1 MIPESL
7 KTVSSNEIADL
18 LYKNHSDL
26 MGEFYEMQSKFLTS
40 RYQIHKNI
48 ESTYISIF
56 LARNLHLSIVRQ
68 REKHLDYD
76 VSLKN
81 FFDNANIVDQ
91 NSQKII
97 SIVNATGIPK
107 ETVRRKLKKL
117 VVKDFVEMDKKNK
130 EYYWNL
136 KYKRK
141 TEFLK
146 MIEIDIK
153 SIARFVLAVTKFVN
167 LNLNLKFIEEEI
179 KQQFSFYFYH
189 FYSCQLAW
197 QKMWQTKIKDVD
209 LIFIVI
215 QALIPTLKYASKS
228 GYVGPDNFHTLVGK
242 TNNLYKLS
250 SGTISASSISEISGI
265 PRATCIRKLEKL
277 VQLGMLV
284 REIKTKRYF
293 ISQVLS
299 DRTKHITKKENI
311 IYTIQ
316 IFSEFLST
324 VISALTRNK
333 SNKL

>member
-141 TEFLK
+141 
-146 MIEIDIK
+146 II
-153 SIARFVLAVTKFVN
+153 
-167 LNLNLKFIEEEI
+167 
-179 KQQFSFYFYH
+179 
-189 FYSCQLAW
+189 
-197 QKMWQTKIKDVD
+197 QKKIWD
-209 LIFIVI
+209 
-215 QALIPTLKYASKS
+215 Q
-228 GYVGPDNFHTLVGK
+228 N
-242 TNNLYKLS
+242 
-250 SGTISASSISEISGI
+250 
-265 PRATCIRKLEKL
+265 
-277 VQLGMLV
+277 
-284 REIKTKRYF
+284 
-293 ISQVLS
+293 
-299 DRTKHITKKENI
+299 
-311 IYTIQ
+311 
-316 IFSEFLST
+316 
-324 VISALTRNK
+324 
-333 SNKL
+333 

>member
-1 MIPESL
+1 MLSI
-7 KTVSSNEIADL
+7 KQAI
-18 LYKNHSDL
+18 
-26 MGEFYEMQSKFLTS
+26 
-40 RYQIHKNI
+40 KNI
-48 ESTYISIF
+48 KSDARKNFDESVELHI
-56 LARNLHLSIVRQ
+56 NLKL
-68 REKHLDYD
+68 D
-76 VSLKN
+76 VSKADEQVRTSLVLPHGSGK
-81 FFDNANIVDQ
+81 
-91 NSQKII
+91 KIK
-97 SIVNATGIPK
+97 VA
-107 ETVRRKLKKL
+107 
-117 VVKDFVEMDKKNK
+117 
-130 EYYWNL
+130 
-136 KYKRK
+136 
-141 TEFLK
+141 
-146 MIEIDIK
+146 
-153 SIARFVLAVTKFVN
+153 
-167 LNLNLKFIEEEI
+167 
-179 KQQFSFYFYH
+179 SF
-189 FYSCQLAW
+189 CDED
-197 QKMWQTKIKDVD
+197 IKDVD

>member
-7 KTVSSNEIADL
+7 KVFSSNSIVDL
-18 LYKNHSDL
+18 LYKNHSEL

-48 ESTYISIF
+48 ETSNISIF

-68 REKHLDYD
+68 REKQLDFN
-76 VSLKN
+76 VSLEN
-81 FFDNANIVDQ
+81 FFDNANKVNQ
-91 NSQKII
+91 NSQKIV
-97 SIVNATGIPK
+97 SIVNTTGIPK

-117 VVKDFVEMDKKNK
+117 VEKEFVEMDKKNK

-146 MIEIDIK
+146 MIDSDIK
-153 SIARFVLAVTKFVN
+153 SISKFVLVISKN
-167 LNLNLKFIEEEI
+167 LDLNLNQKFIEEEI
-179 KQQFSFYFYH
+179 KSQFSFYFYH

-197 QKMWQTKIKDVD
+197 LKMWQTKIKDVD

-215 QALIPTLKYASKS
+215 QALIPTLKYAAKS
-228 GYVGPDNFHTLVGK
+228 GYVGPDNFYTLVGK
-242 TNNLYKLS
+242 ANNKYKS
-250 SGTISASSISEISGI
+250 SAGTISASSISEISGI

-293 ISQVLS
+293 INQLVS

-311 IYTIQ
+311 IFTIQ

-324 VISALTRNK
+324 VISALTRK
-333 SNKL
+333 R